1 MAVGRDIT
9 ERLQIIAEGFEQ
21 SGRSHAAATCDE
33 AVAEILRL
41 RHGIFHRPRRR
52 SRAEARD
59 FAHELADMFGMHG
72 LFREARP
79 WRARVAP
86 TSSHAEPTN
95 RADPRFDIPP
105 DA

>member
-52 SRAEARD
+52 SRAETRD
-59 FAHELADMFGMHG
+59 FAHDLADMFGMAG
-72 LFREARP
+72 LFREAKRK
-79 WRARVAP
+79 RAR
-86 TSSHAEPTN
+86 AEPAVSADPKLRT
-95 RADPRFDIPP
+95 DPRFDSQS

>member
-41 RHGIFHRPRRR
+41 RHGIFYRPRRR

-59 FAHELADMFGMHG
+59 FAHELADMFGLQG
-72 LFREARP
+72 LFKESRP
-79 WRARVAP
+79 KRAR
-86 TSSHAEPTN
+86 AEPARMEPTD
-95 RADPRFDIPP
+95 RADPRFDISPG
-105 DA
+105 A

>member
-41 RHGIFHRPRRR
+41 RHGIFYRPRRR
-52 SRAEARD
+52 SRAEKRD
-59 FAHELADMFGMHG
+59 FAHELADMFGVGG
-72 LFREARP
+72 LFKEP
-79 WRARVAP
+79 RARRADAKP
-86 TSSHAEPTN
+86 DRPSDPAI
-95 RADPRFDIPP
+95 RADPRFDVRP

>member
-21 SGRSHAAATCDE
+21 SGRTHAAATCDE

-59 FAHELADMFGMHG
+59 FAHELAEMFGLNS
-72 LFREARP
+72 LFKEAKLRRS
-79 WRARVAP
+79 RARTDRTDAP
-86 TSSHAEPTN
+86 AI
-95 RADPRFDIPP
+95 RADPRFDIHSEP
-105 DA
+105 

>member
-41 RHGIFHRPRRR
+41 RHGIFYRPRRR

-59 FAHELADMFGMHG
+59 FARELAEMFGMQG
-72 LFREARP
+72 LFKEPRP
-79 WRARVAP
+79 TRARV
-86 TSSHAEPTN
+86 EPARTEQTI
-95 RADPRFDIPP
+95 RADPLFDVRS

>member
-33 AVAEILRL
+33 AVSEILRL

-52 SRAEARD
+52 SRTEARD
-59 FAHELADMFGMHG
+59 FAHELAEMFGMHG
-72 LFREARP
+72 LFKET
-79 WRARVAP
+79 RARRARAKAAIP
-86 TSSHAEPTN
+86 TEPTI
-95 RADPRFDIPP
+95 RSDPRFDIHP